1 MGRPFLHVGWACVTR
16 YHALQFVTRYRGRHM
31 ALTNAEKQRAYR
43 ARAKSERNKVVRVVD
58 AWDAF
63 TMPTPE
69 KVAELR
75 AELRNALPELERRG
89 EEIARLTAR
98 NAWLEA
104 ELLRVER
111 NHTNSLKDNI
121 VLKQEIAALKGQG
134 AGGRAPR

>member
-1 MGRPFLHVGWACVTR
+1 
-16 YHALQFVTRYRGRHM
+16 M